1 MLLLWGLGGN
11 MKKARVTDNCPTK
24 VARQYIRDNYK
35 TIKRNEIIDYLIRE
49 SGLKE
54 NSIKVIY
61 HEVYAEFREDERE
74 KERKKELNE
83 IKYKGRKRN
92 FFKFDDKYLYKNLIG
107 E

>member
-1 MLLLWGLGGN
+1 
-11 MKKARVTDNCPTK
+11 MKRARVTDNCPTK

-54 NSIKVIY
+54 NSIKTIY
-61 HEVYAEFREDERE
+61 HEVDTEFRAEE
-74 KERKKELNE
+74 KDKQRQKKLNE
-83 IKYKGRKRN
+83 IKYKGRKRE
-92 FFKFDDKYLYKNLIG
+92 FFKFNDEHLYKDLIG

>member
-1 MLLLWGLGGN
+1 

-35 TIKRNEIIDYLIRE
+35 TIKKNEIVEYLIRE

-54 NSIKVIY
+54 NSIKTIY
-61 HEVYAEFREDERE
+61 HEVDAEFRAEERE
-74 KERKKELNE
+74 EQRQKELNE
-83 IKYKGRKRN
+83 IKYKGRKRE
-92 FFKFDDKYLYKNLIG
+92 FFKFNDECLYKDLIG